1 MKRDKYMGMDVHQ
14 ATTVVAVIDA
24 EGKIVLETIVATAA
38 APIRRLIE
46 SISGPVHVTL
56 EETTQAEWLHEL
68 LQAIVAEVVVCDP
81 RRNKLLTAGS
91 KGDKADARKLAELL
105 RTGMVRSVWHGRQT
119 TRGLKEIV
127 RAYETFAID
136 TKRTMLRIKALYRS
150 RGIPTTGSGV
160 YQVKQRDHWLK
171 QLTEAGM
178 QQRAAWLYQ
187 QLDQVREL
195 RKEAKAAVLAEG
207 QRHAAVKLLR
217 TIPQV
222 GPVRAAQIVATA
234 GTPHRF
240 PNQATVLEL

>member
-1 MKRDKYMGMDVHQ
+1 
-14 ATTVVAVIDA
+14 
-24 EGKIVLETIVATAA
+24 
-38 APIRRLIE
+38 
-46 SISGPVHVTL
+46 
-56 EETTQAEWLHEL
+56 
-68 LQAIVAEVVVCDP
+68 
-81 RRNKLLTAGS
+81 
-91 KGDKADARKLAELL
+91 
-105 RTGMVRSVWHGRQT
+105 
-119 TRGLKEIV
+119 LKEIV

-207 QRHAAVKLLR
+207 QRPTQRSSCCERFLKWDRFAQLKSSLPLARRIDSRTKRQFWRYSGLAVV
-217 TIPQV
+217 THTPA
-222 GPVRAAQIVATA
+222 PSTNYAQAESYGATSPWQR
-234 GTPHRF
+234 GD
-240 PNQATVLEL
+240 